1 LKIENWKLKKPG
13 YLFSI
18 FNFQFS
24 IYTMK
29 TPPGPRSY
37 LPGRFLRAMQRD
49 PIPFFTKLARDYGDA
64 AQFRIGPQVI
74 ILFNHPDLV
83 RDLLV
88 TQDRSFDKSRVLQR
102 RGVTV
107 RVERRN

>member
-1 LKIENWKLKKPG
+1 MINL
-13 YLFSI
+13 
-18 FNFQFS
+18 
-24 IYTMK
+24 TMQ

-37 LPGRFLRAMQRD
+37 IPGRFLRAMQRD
-49 PIPFFTKLARDYGDA
+49 AIPFFTELARDYGDA

-74 ILFNHPDLV
+74 IPFNHPDLI

-88 TQDRSFDKSRVLQR
+88 TQDRSFQKSRVLQR

-107 RVERRN
+107 RVGRRN